1 VGSLEMSIHS
11 KKLDYQSGRRDLNPR
26 PLDPQSP
33 SEHRWASLN
42 RVHWVHEQLKQWLS
56 VGDCRPESVDV
67 GSWDGSA
74 MSAGAEGVQVLH
86 RPTAGREAP
95 RRRRPLPAPGEAVV
109 VCIDDSHIARPWSG
123 PSQSCRYARGIPE
136 RQTHDYARHGVTSL
150 FAALNVATGEVTDA
164 CYPRHRHQQFLKFLK
179 KTAAAYPRTELRR
192 LARARPE
199 CGRPDRLGTNHAPE
213 RRPRHRRAQEAALPA
228 PAHRRP
234 HHPGTTTNLDPDR
247 PDMALGQRSR
257 RSFHRPRA
265 PACPYLTVSRPIH
278 PPGTAR
284 RSRTTRRALSHAQLT
299 QRPRARSNRW
309 TKP

>member
-1 VGSLEMSIHS
+1 M
-11 KKLDYQSGRRDLNPR
+11 
-26 PLDPQSP
+26 
-33 SEHRWASLN
+33 
-42 RVHWVHEQLKQWLS
+42 
-56 VGDCRPESVDV
+56 
-67 GSWDGSA
+67 
-74 MSAGAEGVQVLH
+74 
-86 RPTAGREAP
+86 
-95 RRRRPLPAPGEAVV
+95 V

-123 PSQSCRYARGIPE
+123 PSQSCRYAWGIPE
-136 RQTHDYARHGVTSL
+136 RQTHDYARHGVTAL

-299 QRPRARSNRW
+299 QRPGQDQTAGQNHDQLLTERPGIAFPASPSVCGGKAPASRSFVQPGADPALPAACPNPDPEQRQNGHNSHLTRPASSGMSDRAHPP
-309 TKP
+309 TDATHAAP